1 MKKLKFTFKTRLLVL
16 GMFLFFL
23 FPTGI
28 FAQQQISLK
37 VSQEK
42 ISDVLEK
49 IQRQTSYSFIYN
61 NTLIDVDKPVS
72 LSLENASISDALDR
86 LFEKTDI
93 GYKIVDFQITL
104 FPKEFGNAIMSGEI
118 VDNDNLPLA
127 GVTIQNL
134 RTKEVA
140 FSDMDGNY
148 AIEAEEGD
156 DILFSCIG
164 MKDRTVKAAPGRS
177 YAVVMDSDSEL
188 LDELI
193 VVGYGSA
200 KKISSIVGAATT
212 VKKEIFQ
219 GIPAASSG
227 DALQGQVA
235 GLQVFSSTGE
245 PGSDVTMRLRGVN
258 SINASN
264 TPLFILDGAP
274 VDVAIFTSLNPNDIE
289 NITVLKDA
297 SSAAIYGSRA
307 ANGVIYIT
315 TKKGQSE
322 KTTVTVN
329 ASYGF
334 SNIAN
339 YGFDL
344 MNSEEWFAFRELTN
358 PALLENAQFQEMK
371 NFRLKNDITFDW
383 LKWIIRENAPT
394 WKADLSISGRTEKLD
409 YYISLGTFDQQGNEY
424 YSYLTRYNLR
434 SNMNV
439 KVTDWLKMGTNITL
453 SYQQQSEAGYS
464 TTSTGYY
471 NPMNIASWCLPY
483 AVPYEILTDDNGNF
497 IGYGEEL
504 DYISDIGMWNYF
516 HRMDAQPSY
525 NNTARM
531 NVNIYEE
538 ITPIEGLT
546 LRAVQAV
553 DAMDYRYTG
562 KVLPNDMGLTTLT
575 EERFRRFYRITS
587 TNTAEYKFMLGEK
600 NHFNILGGH
609 ESIITQDKSFGAS
622 SQGQSDIRM
631 TTVAQGTTAD
641 MPTYSFSATS
651 QNSFFVRLSYDY
663 DNKYYLDGTFR
674 TDGSSLFGENNKY
687 ANFYSVGAMWN
698 IKAEPFM
705 QSATWLD
712 NLQLKLSYGTMGN
725 SGIDNYLAYGLTN
738 SGLIYDGMVS
748 WYLGSL
754 SNQDLTWETLENL
767 NVGVNAT
774 FFRKLSVNVEF
785 YNKMTKNMLMYIPY
799 SFQTGFAGGW
809 GNIGNMR
816 NRGVDLEIKY
826 DIINKNDL
834 FLGVSLNMNYN
845 KNEITE
851 LFGGRSEFVDGR
863 TGIKYEVGKPYGEF
877 YYVKYAGVDP
887 ATGKQ
892 LWYDKDG
899 NITDEYSE
907 SDAQFLGKQR
917 FAPWS
922 GGLNINFGWKNIT
935 LNATFSGVFGKYIEN
950 YGRYFIEN
958 DSFADESNMSVRM
971 KNIWTTPGQITDI
984 PRAGEAIRHDSR
996 WIDNASF
1003 VRLKNVQI
1011 GYSLPSH
1018 IIQKSRILSGLKI
1031 YATGRN
1037 LLTFT
1042 KYDGID
1048 PEVDDSISSGNYP
1061 NSKQIVFGL
1070 EVTF

>member
-1 MKKLKFTFKTRLLVL
+1 
-16 GMFLFFL
+16 
-23 FPTGI
+23 
-28 FAQQQISLK
+28 
-37 VSQEK
+37 
-42 ISDVLEK
+42 
-49 IQRQTSYSFIYN
+49 
-61 NTLIDVDKPVS
+61 
-72 LSLENASISDALDR
+72 
-86 LFEKTDI
+86 
-93 GYKIVDFQITL
+93 
-104 FPKEFGNAIMSGEI
+104 
-118 VDNDNLPLA
+118 
-127 GVTIQNL
+127 
-134 RTKEVA
+134 
-140 FSDMDGNY
+140 
-148 AIEAEEGD
+148 
-156 DILFSCIG
+156 
-164 MKDRTVKAAPGRS
+164 
-177 YAVVMDSDSEL
+177 
-188 LDELI
+188 
-193 VVGYGSA
+193 
-200 KKISSIVGAATT
+200 
-212 VKKEIFQ
+212 
-219 GIPAASSG
+219 
-227 DALQGQVA
+227 
-235 GLQVFSSTGE
+235 
-245 PGSDVTMRLRGVN
+245 
-258 SINASN
+258 
-264 TPLFILDGAP
+264 
-274 VDVAIFTSLNPNDIE
+274 
-289 NITVLKDA
+289 
-297 SSAAIYGSRA
+297 
-307 ANGVIYIT
+307 
-315 TKKGQSE
+315 
-322 KTTVTVN
+322 
-329 ASYGF
+329 
-334 SNIAN
+334 
-339 YGFDL
+339 
-344 MNSEEWFAFRELTN
+344 
-358 PALLENAQFQEMK
+358 
-371 NFRLKNDITFDW
+371 
-383 LKWIIRENAPT
+383 
-394 WKADLSISGRTEKLD
+394 
-409 YYISLGTFDQQGNEY
+409 
-424 YSYLTRYNLR
+424 
-434 SNMNV
+434 
-439 KVTDWLKMGTNITL
+439 
-453 SYQQQSEAGYS
+453 
-464 TTSTGYY
+464 
-471 NPMNIASWCLPY
+471 
-483 AVPYEILTDDNGNF
+483 
-497 IGYGEEL
+497 
-504 DYISDIGMWNYF
+504 
-516 HRMDAQPSY
+516 
-525 NNTARM
+525 
-531 NVNIYEE
+531 
-538 ITPIEGLT
+538 
-546 LRAVQAV
+546 
-553 DAMDYRYTG
+553 
-562 KVLPNDMGLTTLT
+562 
-575 EERFRRFYRITS
+575 
-587 TNTAEYKFMLGEK
+587 
-600 NHFNILGGH
+600 
-609 ESIITQDKSFGAS
+609 
-622 SQGQSDIRM
+622 
-631 TTVAQGTTAD
+631 
-641 MPTYSFSATS
+641 
-651 QNSFFVRLSYDY
+651 
-663 DNKYYLDGTFR
+663 
-674 TDGSSLFGENNKY
+674 
-687 ANFYSVGAMWN
+687 MWN